1 MTKKFP
7 PTGDISELDRYIYIS
22 ICLYKTNSTASF
34 HLDSRI
40 PLGSHHLQQNLVS
53 RMKDATVIRQN
64 RPPTVGERDL
74 YPSVYCRERGL
85 SMLPRLGFLL
95 FGIPAP
101 HTVLPRVPSSDT
113 SAVRCK
119 GITEGDVVA
128 VVRFG
133 PATRFMG
140 SFGLD
145 LLSSLSNSI
154 SSSNTYLHACHIANV
169 SLVVLH
175 GEFRYHFRP
184 VRRAGTNL

>member
-1 MTKKFP
+1 MIKKSP

-34 HLDSRI
+34 HLDSLI
-40 PLGSHHLQQNLVS
+40 PLGSHHLQQNLVGRTS
-53 RMKDATVIRQN
+53 TPAYTAANEACPCFLDW
-64 RPPTVGERDL
+64 DF
-74 YPSVYCRERGL
+74 YCLVFPHLTRFFREC
-85 SMLPRLGFLL
+85 LPRYF
-95 FGIPAP
+95 
-101 HTVLPRVPSSDT
+101 RVGKLSG
-113 SAVRCK
+113 CK

-145 LLSSLSNSI
+145 LLSSLSDSI
-154 SSSNTYLHACHIANV
+154 SSSNSYLHACHIANV

-175 GEFRYHFRP
+175 GEFGYHFRP
-184 VRRAGTNL
+184 VRRVGTNLKF